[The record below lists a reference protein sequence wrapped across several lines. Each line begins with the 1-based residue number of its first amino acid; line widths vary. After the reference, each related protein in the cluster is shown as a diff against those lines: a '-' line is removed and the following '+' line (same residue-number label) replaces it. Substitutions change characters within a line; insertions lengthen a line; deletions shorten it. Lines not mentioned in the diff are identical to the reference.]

1 MKKGFCVVVKLAY
14 VNGYLKAIHAVADK
28 FRNDAM
34 IMDLYLSSSC

>member
-1 MKKGFCVVVKLAY
+1 MKNGFCVVVKLAY
-14 VNGYLKAIHAVADK
+14 VHGYLQAIHAVADK